1 MGIEVIVDTETTSLR
16 PDRRVW
22 DLALIRREGGR
33 RDEFQ
38 AFIDLGDLDI
48 GNADWDSLRIGRFH
62 ERHPQVIGET
72 GPMVMDEWEA
82 AERIQRMTHD
92 AVVWGNS
99 PSFDMESFR
108 AMLFATGSARSS
120 TTGRCAWRRSRQVAH
135 GRGDDVDTP
144 WHAHR
149 AIRRCGVEPRGWRV
163 HYRPGDAWSA
173 ARRWSRAVSP
183 QRHDRGSEPV
193 A

>member
-33 RDEFQ
+33 REEFQ

-82 AERIQRMTHD
+82 AERIQRMTYD

-108 AMLFATGSARSS
+108 AMLLHHGFGPKFHYRPLCVETFAAGWL
-120 TTGRCAWRRSRQVAH
+120 TGR
-135 GRGDDVDTP
+135 GEDVDTP
-144 WHAHR
+144 WHAHELS
-149 AIRRCGVEPRGWRV
+149 RRCGVQP
-163 HYRPGDAWSA
+163 PGDGEVHTALGDA
-173 ARRWSRAVSP
+173 RWSERWLDAMRAT
-183 QRHDRGSEPV
+183 Q
-193 A
+193 